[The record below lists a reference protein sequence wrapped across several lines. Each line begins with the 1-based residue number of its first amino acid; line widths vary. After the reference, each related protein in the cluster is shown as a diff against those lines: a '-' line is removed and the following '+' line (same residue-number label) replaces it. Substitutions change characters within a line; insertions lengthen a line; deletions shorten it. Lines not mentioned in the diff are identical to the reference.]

1 MNVMVF
7 DTGPIISL
15 TTNNLLGLLNNLKE
29 KYKGNFYITASIRRE
44 LIERPLETK
53 KFKFEALQVLRCI
66 HADIL
71 EVFDSKELRK
81 KTLHL
86 LDISNNCFKADGNF
100 IRIVHFAEISGLAA
114 AVLNKAEACVVYER
128 KTRLLIEDPLRLKE
142 ILSMKLHTSVTVN
155 KKCLNEF
162 KELTKGIKLIRSV
175 ELVSV
180 AYELG
185 LLDKYLVNIP
195 NAKRTLLEAVLWGV
209 KLNGCSVSE
218 NEIREIVRMEV
229 KQKS

>member
-1 MNVMVF
+1 MKVIVF

-15 TTNNLLGLLNNLKE
+15 TTNNLLGLLTNLKDH
-29 KYKGNFYITASIRRE
+29 YSGSFYLTNSIRKE

-66 HADIL
+66 HANVL
-71 EVFDSKELRK
+71 EVFDSNELRK
-81 KTLHL
+81 KTFHL
-86 LDISNNCFKADGNF
+86 LSLANGCFKAEGKF
-100 IRIVHFAEISGLAA
+100 IQMVHFAEISGVAA
-114 AVLNKAEACVVYER
+114 SILNDAEAFVVDER
-128 KTRLLIEDPLRLKE
+128 NTRLLIEDPMRLKE
-142 ILSMKLHTSVTVN
+142 ILSNKLHTNISVDRKN
-155 KKCLNEF
+155 LNEF
-162 KELTKGIKLIRSV
+162 REMTKGIKLIRSV
-175 ELVSV
+175 ELVTV

-218 NEIREIVRMEV
+218 REISDIVRIEV
-229 KQKS
+229 K

>member
-1 MNVMVF
+1 MKVMIF

-15 TTNNLLGLLNNLKE
+15 TINNLLGLLTNLKE
-29 KYKGNFYITASIRRE
+29 RYNGSFYITNAIRRE
-44 LIERPLETK
+44 LIERPLLTK

-66 HADIL
+66 NANVL
-71 EVFDSKELRK
+71 ELFDSKELKNR
-81 KTLHL
+81 TLHL
-86 LDISNNCFKADGNF
+86 LELANKCFKADGNY
-100 IRIVHFAEISGLAA
+100 IQIVHFAEISGIAA
-114 AVLNKAEACVVYER
+114 AILNDAEAFVVDER
-128 KTRLLIEDPLRLKE
+128 NTRLLIEDPMRLKE
-142 ILSMKLHTSVTVN
+142 ILGKKLHTNISVDKGN
-155 KKCLNEF
+155 LNEF
-162 KELTKGIKLIRSV
+162 KEMTKRIKLIRSV

-218 NEIREIVRMEV
+218 REIEEIVRVEV
-229 KQKS
+229 R

>member
-1 MNVMVF
+1 MKVIVF

-15 TTNNLLGLLNNLKE
+15 TTNNLLGLLTSLKE
-29 KYKGNFYITASIRRE
+29 KYKGSFYITDAIRRE

-53 KFKFEALQVLRCI
+53 KFKFEALQVLRCVG
-66 HADIL
+66 ADVL

-86 LDISNNCFKADGNF
+86 LDLANKCFKAEENF
-100 IRIVHFAEISGLAA
+100 IQIAHFAEINGIVA
-114 AVLNKAEACVVYER
+114 AVLNKAEAFVVDER
-128 KTRLLIEDPLRLKE
+128 NTRLLIEDPNRLKE
-142 ILSMKLHTSVTVN
+142 ILSKKLHTKISVDKN
-155 KKCLNEF
+155 NLNEF
-162 KELTKGIKLIRSV
+162 RGMAKGVKLIRSV

-195 NAKRTLLEAVLWGV
+195 DARRTLLEAVLWGV

-218 NEIREIVRMEV
+218 KEIEEIVGMEV
-229 KQKS
+229 R

>member
-1 MNVMVF
+1 MKVIVF

-15 TTNNLLGLLNNLKE
+15 TTNNLLGLLTNLRE
-29 KYKGNFYITASIRRE
+29 KYKGSFYITSSIRRE

-66 HADIL
+66 HANVL

-86 LDISNNCFKADGNF
+86 LDLANKCFRADGRF
-100 IRIVHFAEISGLAA
+100 IQIAHYAEISGVMA
-114 AVLNKAEACVVYER
+114 AVLNKAEAFVVDER
-128 KTRLLIEDPLRLKE
+128 NTRLLIEDPISLKE
-142 ILSMKLHTSVTVN
+142 ILSRKLHTGISVDRKN
-155 KKCLNEF
+155 LNEF
-162 KELTKGIKLIRSV
+162 RDMTQGVKLIRSV

-185 LLDKYLVNIP
+185 LLNKYLVNVP
-195 NAKRTLLEAVLWGV
+195 NPKKTLLEAVLWGV

-218 NEIREIVRMEV
+218 REIRDIVRIEV
-229 KQKS
+229 K